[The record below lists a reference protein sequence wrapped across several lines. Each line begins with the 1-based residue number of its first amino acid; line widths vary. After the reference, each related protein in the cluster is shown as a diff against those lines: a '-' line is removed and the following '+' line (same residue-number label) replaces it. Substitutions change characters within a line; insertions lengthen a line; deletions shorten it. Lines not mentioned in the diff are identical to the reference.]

1 MGIGIPVPGWVGTV
15 ILIVG
20 GIAIVVSVIIGLTGG
35 EEVNPPPDP
44 PHCYEWVDGD
54 WQDICI

>member
-1 MGIGIPVPGWVGTV
+1 M